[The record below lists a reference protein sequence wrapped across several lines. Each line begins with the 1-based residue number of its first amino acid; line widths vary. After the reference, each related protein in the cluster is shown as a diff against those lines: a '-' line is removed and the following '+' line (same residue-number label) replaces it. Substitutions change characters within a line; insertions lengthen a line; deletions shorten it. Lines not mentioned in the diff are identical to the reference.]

1 MRLQDISRESG
12 NTELD
17 SKYTLAKLSVG
28 GDHFEILVKPDP
40 ALEYKLGHQSEITKI
55 LVADQIFTDS
65 GKGQRASEEKL
76 KKAFGTDDVY
86 KIAETILHRGELQLT
101 TDQRRELVEVKRKQ
115 IINFIVR
122 NCIDPRTKAP
132 HPPLRIEQALGQIRL
147 IVDPF
152 KSVEEQA
159 REAIDA
165 LRPILPLRIENL
177 RIAIKIPAEYAPRAI
192 GATKDFGTLSNEEWQ
207 TDGSWIA
214 IVEMPAGLHT
224 NFLDRIGKI
233 TQGNYQT
240 RILK

>member
-1 MRLQDISRESG
+1 MD
-12 NTELD
+12 D
-17 SKYTLAKLSVG
+17 KYTLAKLSVG

-40 ALEYKLGHQSEITKI
+40 ALDFKLGRQSEISKV

-65 GKGQRASEEKL
+65 NKGQRASEEKL

-86 KIAETILHRGELQLT
+86 KIAEAILHRGELQLT

-115 IINFIVR
+115 IVNFIVR

-147 IVDPF
+147 IIDPF

-159 REAIDA
+159 REAIDS

-177 RIAIKIPAEYAPRAI
+177 RIAVKIPAECAPRAI
-192 GATKDFGTLSNEEWQ
+192 GAAKEFGTLSNEEWQ
-207 TDGSWIA
+207 TDGSWVA